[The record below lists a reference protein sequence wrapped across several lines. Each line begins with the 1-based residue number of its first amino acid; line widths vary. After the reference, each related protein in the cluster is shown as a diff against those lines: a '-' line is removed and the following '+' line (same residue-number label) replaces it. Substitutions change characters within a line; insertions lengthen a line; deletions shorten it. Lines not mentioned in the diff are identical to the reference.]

1 MGHTHWETEYME
13 ELLIEGGVPLQG
25 TMRVSGS
32 KNAALPIFFASLLV
46 EGTVVYHNVPHLR
59 DIDTTIAMLDLLGC
73 TAGFTAEGSTSV
85 EVTPEKLNY
94 EAPYELVRT
103 MRASILALGPL
114 LAKLGKAKVAL
125 PGGCTIGARPIEQHL
140 KGLERMGATFD
151 LRDGYV
157 LGTCDTLRGAKINLD
172 FPSVGATENLLMA
185 ASLAQG
191 TTIIHNAACEPEIVD
206 LANFL
211 NACGAKITGHGS
223 DTITIEGVSGLHGT
237 EYAIMPDRIE
247 AGTLVIA
254 AAITHGNCVIE
265 ECPVPELYAVLS
277 KLTEM
282 GVGIQA
288 TDTSVTVSSS
298 GIVSGVDVITRP
310 YPGFPTD
317 MQAQL
322 MALMCLAEGS
332 STVEET
338 IFENRFMHV
347 PELNRMGAD
356 IKLAGSRAI
365 IRGVSELRG
374 APVMSSDLRAS
385 ASLVLAGLAAKG
397 VTRVQRIYHLDRGY
411 DKIEAKLHGVG
422 ARIRRVEK

>member
-1 MGHTHWETEYME
+1 ME
-13 ELLIEGGVPLQG
+13 KLIIEGGVPLKG

-46 EGTVVYHNVPHLR
+46 DGEIIYHNVPHLR

-73 TAGFTAEGSTSV
+73 EAGFTEPGGSSV
-85 EVTPEKLNY
+85 AVTPGMLHH

-103 MRASILALGPL
+103 MRASILVLGPL

-140 KGLERMGATFD
+140 KGLEHMGAEFD

-157 LGTCDTLRGAKINLD
+157 LGTCTTLRGADIYLD

-185 ASLAQG
+185 ACLADG
-191 TTIIHNAACEPEIVD
+191 TTHIRNAACEPEIYD
-206 LANFL
+206 LACFL
-211 NACGAKITGHGS
+211 NACGAKISGHGS
-223 DTITIEGVSGLHGT
+223 DELVVEGVTSLRGA
-237 EYAIMPDRIE
+237 EYSIMSDRIE
-247 AGTLVIA
+247 AGTLIVA
-254 AAITHGNCVIE
+254 AAITRGECLIE
-265 ECPVPELYAVLS
+265 KCPVEELNAVLS
-277 KLTEM
+277 KLEEM
-282 GVGIQA
+282 GVGIEA
-288 TDTSVTVSSS
+288 DSANVRVFFN
-298 GIVSGVDVITRP
+298 GPLKGVDVVTRP
-310 YPGFPTD
+310 YPGYPTD

-347 PELNRMGAD
+347 PELSRMGAD
-356 IKLAGSRAI
+356 IKLAGSRAV
-365 IRGVSELRG
+365 IRGVNELRG

-397 VTRVQRIYHLDRGY
+397 TTTVQRIYHLDRGY
-411 DKIEAKLHGVG
+411 DRIEEKLQAVG
-422 ARIRRVEK
+422 ARIRRA

>member
-1 MGHTHWETEYME
+1 ME
-13 ELLIEGGVPLQG
+13 ELIIEGGVPLHG
-25 TMRVSGS
+25 TMRVSGA

-46 EGTVVYHNVPHLR
+46 EGTVIYENVPHLR
-59 DIDTTIAMLDLLGC
+59 DIDTTIAMLELLGC
-73 TAGFTAEGSTSV
+73 EAGFTVPTSSRV
-85 EVTPEKLNY
+85 AVTPRALKY

-103 MRASILALGPL
+103 MRASILVLGPL
-114 LAKLGKAKVAL
+114 LARLGKAKVAL

-157 LGTCDTLRGAKINLD
+157 LGTCEALRGADIYLD
-172 FPSVGATENLLMA
+172 FPSVGATENLIMA
-185 ASLAQG
+185 ASLAKG
-191 TTIIHNAACEPEIVD
+191 TTHLRNAACEPEVVD

-211 NACGAKITGHGS
+211 IACGARITGHGS
-223 DTITIEGVSGLHGT
+223 DEIIIEGVGGLHGA

-247 AGTLVIA
+247 AGTLMVA
-254 AAITHGNCVIE
+254 AAITGGQCTIE
-265 ECPVPELYAVLS
+265 ECPVEELGAVIA
-277 KLTEM
+277 KLVEM
-282 GVGIQA
+282 GV
-288 TDTSVTVSSS
+288 SVESKGNTTLVSCP
-298 GIVSGVDVITRP
+298 GPLQGVDVVTRP

-322 MALMCLAEGS
+322 MALMCFAQGS

-347 PELNRMGAD
+347 SELSRMGAD

-365 IRGVSELRG
+365 IRGVEELRG

-397 VTRVQRIYHLDRGY
+397 TTTVQRIYHLDRGY
-411 DKIEAKLHGVG
+411 DKIEEKLHKVG
-422 ARIRRVEK
+422 ARIRRAKK